1 MPINLRNALDE
12 WTNSKPPKVL
22 EKSVSE
28 ALRTLP
34 FDPSVATDLNKDIQK
49 LENIRKTLAA
59 ALSNQALRAQKEAL
73 FCLTAIIR
81 HLVTQLQRHKQDRTK
96 VIAALKR
103 IQAEGLKFHKMTETP
118 PTKEQVGNWGK
129 HPLFSAIQAWT
140 KLCPSATFRPDDA
153 DFEQVPHE
161 VGVMA
166 HQMLAN
172 YQSKVKYTVSRHELM
187 IRLNKIPSLLK

>member
-1 MPINLRNALDE
+1 MPVNLRNALDE

-28 ALRTLP
+28 ALKALP
-34 FDPSVATDLNKDIQK
+34 FNPSVATDLNKDIQT
-49 LENIRKTLAA
+49 LENIRKTLAG

-81 HLVTQLQRHKQDRTK
+81 HLVTQLQKHKQDRTR
-96 VIAALKR
+96 VILALKK
-103 IQAEGLKFHKMTETP
+103 IHAEGLKFHQMSETA
-118 PTKEQVGNWGK
+118 PTKEQVGAWGK
-129 HPLFSAIQAWT
+129 HQLFSAVQAWT
-140 KLCPSATFRPDDA
+140 KLCPSATFKPDNPGY
-153 DFEQVPHE
+153 EQVYE

-166 HQMLAN
+166 HQMLVN

-187 IRLNKIPSLLK
+187 IRLNKMPPLLK